1 MRQNYLRF
9 PKTDLLPREV
19 NNADVRSI
27 FLPNHTLRFSSPS
40 SPKLC
45 LRKRSFD
52 IRLLQQWMRMRQVY
66 SIIFLLV
73 GFYFLGHV
81 FSKCKRSISFFKSLV
96 STLCSTCSATN
107 LTSFPF
113 TSGSKAFGLP
123 FYAIP
128 YERRK

>member
-27 FLPNHTLRFSSPS
+27 FLPNHTLRFSR
-40 SPKLC
+40 KLC

-81 FSKCKRSISFFKSLV
+81 FSKCKRSISLFKSLV